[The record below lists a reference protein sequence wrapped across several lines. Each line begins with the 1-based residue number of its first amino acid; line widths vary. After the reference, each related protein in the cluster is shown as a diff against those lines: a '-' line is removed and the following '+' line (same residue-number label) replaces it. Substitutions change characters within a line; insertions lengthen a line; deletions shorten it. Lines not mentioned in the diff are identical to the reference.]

1 MKKWFKKYKYEIVCG
16 VQFFLIGYGLITGFW
31 HIWLWLWFNIGL
43 PIEWYSLVIT
53 AILGLLSAAG
63 LFQWICKT
71 EKKLEEA

>member
-1 MKKWFKKYKYEIVCG
+1 MKKWFQKYKNEIICG
-16 VQFFLIGYGLITGFW
+16 IQFFLIGYGLVAGFW
-31 HIWLWLWFNIGL
+31 HSWLWLWFKIGF

-53 AILGLLSAAG
+53 AILGFLSVVG